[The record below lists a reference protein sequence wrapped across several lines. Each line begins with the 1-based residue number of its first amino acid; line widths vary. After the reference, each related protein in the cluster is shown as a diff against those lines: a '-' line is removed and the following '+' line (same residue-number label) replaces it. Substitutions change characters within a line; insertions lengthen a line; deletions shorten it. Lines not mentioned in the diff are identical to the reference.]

1 MTLSSAADAFVT
13 LKRALG
19 AVFTVDARI
28 LQSFVRAVGDI
39 PVTAVTPATCY
50 AFCRG
55 TGPPTRFWSR
65 KHEALRGLFR
75 YLVGRGHLQVSPL
88 REPGPRI
95 RSTFQRYIYSRDD
108 LQQLLAA
115 ASRPAPPQVHIRP
128 ATLRLI
134 LLVLYATGMRAGEV
148 LRLRRCDVNVRARL
162 ITVWDTKFFK
172 SRLVPIGAPLCS
184 LLSEHARQRAS
195 VTASDGDVS
204 PFFTTAA
211 GHPIPLGR
219 LEYAFGRAL
228 HRTTIGRQHSGH
240 APRLHDLRATFAVH
254 RLVAWYRE
262 GADVQ
267 ARLPL
272 LSTYLG
278 HINVS
283 GTAVYL
289 TMTVELLGEAS
300 QRFEQYAA
308 LPEGARHE

>member
-1 MTLSSAADAFVT
+1 MTLAPAVDAFVT

-39 PVTAVTPATCY
+39 PVTAVTPAMCQ

-55 TGPPTRFWSR
+55 IGPPTRFWSR

-75 YLVGRGHLQVSPL
+75 YLVGRGHLQASLLP
-88 REPGPRI
+88 EPAPQI
-95 RSTFQRYIYSRDD
+95 RSTFQRYIYSRED
-108 LQQLLAA
+108 LQQLLTAA
-115 ASRPAPPQVHIRP
+115 NQPAPPHVHIRP
-128 ATLRLI
+128 ATLRLV

-148 LRLRRCDVNVRARL
+148 LRLRRCDVDVRARL
-162 ITVWDTKFFK
+162 VAIWDTKFFK
-172 SRLVPIGAPLCS
+172 SRLVPIGAQLCS
-184 LLSEHARQRAS
+184 LLSDHARQRAS
-195 VTASDGDVS
+195 VTSPDRDLS
-204 PFFTTAA
+204 PFFATAA
-211 GHPIPLGR
+211 GQAIPLGR
-219 LEYAFGRAL
+219 LEYAFARAL
-228 HRTTIGRQHSGH
+228 HRTTIGRQHHGH

-283 GTAVYL
+283 ATAVYL

-300 QRFEQYAA
+300 RRFEQYAA
-308 LPEGARHE
+308 PAEEPRHD